1 MKIYP
6 KAAGKGNALGI
17 ANEIHE
23 QLNKSAFG
31 DLMVITPTPIVQV
44 LGTNGLTEK
53 LLQKTSGSGTISV
66 TNGMFKV
73 STGATLYSYAALLSQ
88 IVPYKGRFACRCA
101 LTGKFSAPVALT
113 QQIVGFSTATDR
125 LAFGYDG
132 LTFGIW
138 YDHHGANGIWNIN
151 ITTGATGAGTASVT
165 LNGTLYSIP
174 VTAGTVQHTA
184 YQIAAYLDA
193 NAPGYLVDAVDDD
206 VRIMYEVAQ
215 PATGAY
221 TFSSTG
227 GVVGTMS
234 VVTAGV
240 RAASTHIA
248 QEDWDDPCE
257 WLDPQKINLY
267 TVQYEYVGGG
277 KIQFIVESPNGG
289 AILAHTI
296 QYVNRNTQ
304 PSVSDPNMRVGIV
317 VASVGGTS
325 DVSLESACMT
335 AFIDG
340 VNVFTHEPHVLEG
353 SLASAGTTPTNI
365 LTIRNAITK
374 NGRDNR
380 IKVKIGRAD
389 AMTTGVKGAFVRFLK
404 NGTPA
409 SDMIFYDYDADH
421 SVIQYSTS
429 AVQVAGEAVGT
440 IMMGPTTN
448 SASVEVDILLEP
460 GDYVSAV
467 GYVVSGSASP
477 IYLTLTIQE
486 DM

>member
-53 LLQKTSGSGTISV
+53 MLQRTAGSGAISV
-66 TNGMFKV
+66 SNGLFKV
-73 STGATLYSYAALLSQ
+73 STGSTLYSYAALLSQ

-193 NAPGYLVDAVDDD
+193 NALGYLVDAVDDD

-257 WLDPQKINLY
+257 WLDPQKLNLY

-277 KIQFIVESPNGG
+277 KIQFLVEGPTG
-289 AILAHTI
+289 APILAHTI
-296 QYVNRNTQ
+296 QYVNRNIQ
-304 PSVSDPNMRVGIV
+304 PSISDPNMRVGIV

-353 SLASAGTTPTNI
+353 VIAAAGTTLTNM

-380 IKVKIGRAD
+380 IKVRLGKANLATHGA
-389 AMTTGVKGAFVRFLK
+389 KGAVARYVK
-404 NGTPA
+404 NGTPS
-409 SDMIFYDYDADH
+409 SDLIFYDYDAAH

-429 AVQVAGEAVGT
+429 AVQVTGKSVGALKFGQGEG
-440 IMMGPTTN
+440 
-448 SASVEVDILLEP
+448 SARDDMDILLEP
-460 GDYVSAV
+460 GDMVSIVGAV
-467 GYVVSGSASP
+467 LATPTANVEIVQVV
-477 IYLTLTIQE
+477 QE